1 MIQLEPLHDRVVIK
15 RTEET
20 VETRSGL
27 YIPDTAREKPQQ
39 GEVIAVGA
47 GRILESGKRV
57 PLDLK
62 VGDHVLFGKNA
73 GMDVI
78 IGDEDY
84 VIIQEREI
92 FGRIGKAEKAKR
104 ARK

>member
-1 MIQLEPLHDRVVIK
+1 MIQLQPLHDRVVIK

-20 VETRSGL
+20 EETRSGL
-27 YIPDTAREKPQQ
+27 YIPDTAKEKPQR

-47 GRILESGKRV
+47 GQILESGKRV

-78 IGDEDY
+78 IGDEEY
-84 VIIQEREI
+84 LIMRENEI
-92 FGRIGKAEKAKR
+92 FGRIGKVEKTKT